1 MAVHGGNTEEIA
13 RKYKLN
19 SKEIIDFS
27 ANINPVGLNE
37 NVKTAMIKAIDKVVK
52 YPDITYFDLKNSIGE
67 FEKIDINNITLGN
80 GAAEVIF
87 NIVRALKPRKAL
99 LPAPTF
105 SEYEEAITSVNGEI
119 EYYKLKES
127 NDFNLDYEFITRI
140 KDDIDIIF
148 ICNPNNPTGCLTTKE
163 FIRKVLDKALITNT
177 KVVIDESFLDFVKPN
192 EMYLSN
198 DLLMDYKNLIIVKS
212 LTKFFAIPGARI
224 GYGLCSNNK
233 IINAIN
239 KVIVPWSVNVI
250 ASEAIIQGLQEKD
263 YIEESIIYVKN
274 EKDYLYSALKEINNI
289 KVFQPSVNFIMFK
302 LLIDLDL
309 KSELIK
315 RKILIRSCDNYIG
328 LNNKF
333 YRVAVRTREENNKL
347 ISELK
352 NICLTN
358 KI

>member
-19 SKEIIDFS
+19 SKEILDFS
-27 ANINPVGLNE
+27 ANINPIGLNE
-37 NVKTAMIKAIDKVVK
+37 NVKTAMINAIDKVVK
-52 YPDITYFDLKNSIGE
+52 YPDITYFDLKNSIRE
-67 FEKIDINNITLGN
+67 FEKIDMSNITLGN

-87 NIVRALKPRKAL
+87 NIVRALKPKKAL

-105 SEYEEAITSVNGEI
+105 SEYEEAIISVNGEI

-127 NDFNLDYEFITRI
+127 NDFNLDYEFIDKI

-163 FIRKVLDKALITNT
+163 FIRKVLNKALITDT
-177 KVVIDESFLDFVKPN
+177 IVVIDESFLDFVKPN
-192 EMYLSN
+192 ELYLSN

-224 GYGLCSNNK
+224 GYGLCSNNE
-233 IINAIN
+233 IINEIN

-250 ASEAIIQGLQEKD
+250 ASEAIIQGLKEKD
-263 YIEESIIYVKN
+263 YIEKSIVYVKN
-274 EKDYLYSALKEINNI
+274 EKEYLYSALKEINNL
-289 KVFQPSVNFIMFK
+289 KVFEPSVNFIMFK

-352 NICLTN
+352 NILFD
-358 KI
+358 K